1 MQTIV
6 QTEFAKSVLE
16 SGDSIKTISAQ
27 CNTNVKTC
35 HDTSNS
41 DYQVPADRKYVIHSI
56 VFLPSGAGVPQL
68 RLWVGSTVDSSTGA
82 TQVLQDFE
90 YKLTD
95 NSSAVY
101 IPCYIEVAAGNYV
114 NPEASNSGEKLQI
127 IVNGVETSA

>member
-16 SGDSIKTISAQ
+16 SGDSIETISAQ
-27 CNTNVKTC
+27 CSSNVRSC

-41 DYQVPADRKYVIHSI
+41 NYQVPVGRKYVIHSI
-56 VFLPSGAGVPQL
+56 VFLPSGAGAPQL
-68 RLWVGSTVDSSTGA
+68 RLWVGSTVDSSAGA

-90 YKLTD
+90 YKLTND
-95 NSSAVY
+95 SSAVY

-114 NPEASNSGEKLQI
+114 NPEATNSGEKI
-127 IVNGVETSA
+127 NVIVNGVETSA